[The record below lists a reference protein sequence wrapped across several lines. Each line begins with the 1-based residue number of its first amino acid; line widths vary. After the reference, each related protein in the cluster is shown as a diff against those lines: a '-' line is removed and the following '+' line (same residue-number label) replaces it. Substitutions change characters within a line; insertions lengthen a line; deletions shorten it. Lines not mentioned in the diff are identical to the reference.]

1 MHNTACCI
9 VAGSGRD
16 MRSFRTPAIILL
28 ACCALLLF
36 CGSFVA
42 AAQDQQPAAPAAPD
56 QPQTTSPAK
65 EMPPPPTA
73 PSVGKAL
80 VYIYRVGRFT
90 GSASHDHLYVNGVY
104 LAYLKNGEY
113 AGMEVGPGK
122 VVVTGLPE
130 MYTVDIFTAAGAAVN
145 DATRKENERI
155 RFEAEAGKTY
165 YLKWTASTMATGI
178 KVTLMDPA
186 VGAREMS
193 KLHLSKPVEQPNDK
207 KKDAT
212 AATPNPTATPAQP
225 SATPAQP

>member
-1 MHNTACCI
+1 MKRTICI
-9 VAGSGRD
+9 VAATRRGKSA
-16 MRSFRTPAIILL
+16 FRIPAAFLL
-28 ACCALLLF
+28 ACCALVLF
-36 CGSFVA
+36 CGSVA
-42 AAQDQQPAAPAAPD
+42 AAQDQQPAAPAGQNQ
-56 QPQTTSPAK
+56 QPTASPAK

-73 PSVGKAL
+73 PSVGKAII
-80 VYIYRVGRFT
+80 YIYRVGRFT

-155 RFEAEAGKTY
+155 RFEAIEGKTY

-178 KVTLMDPA
+178 KVTMMDPA

-225 SATPAQP
+225 PATPAQP

>member
-1 MHNTACCI
+1 MHNSANYH
-9 VAGSGRD
+9 VAGTGRG
-16 MRSFRTPAIILL
+16 MMGFRTPAIIVL
-28 ACCALLLF
+28 ACCAFVLF
-36 CGSFVA
+36 CGSLVA
-42 AAQDQQPAAPAAPD
+42 LAQDQQPSAPAAPD

-155 RFEAEAGKTY
+155 RFEAIEGKTY

-178 KVTLMDPA
+178 KVTMIDPA

-193 KLHLSKPVEQPNDK
+193 KLHLSKPVEQPNNK
-207 KKDAT
+207 KKGEGS
-212 AATPNPTATPAQP
+212 AAPADSTPPAQP
-225 SATPAQP
+225 VAPAK